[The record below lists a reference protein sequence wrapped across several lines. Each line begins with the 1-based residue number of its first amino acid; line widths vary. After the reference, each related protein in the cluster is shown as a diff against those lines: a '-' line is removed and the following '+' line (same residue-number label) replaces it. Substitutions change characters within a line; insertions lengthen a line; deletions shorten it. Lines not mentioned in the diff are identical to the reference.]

1 MKNLYLALL
10 IGILSGCSITKDGI
24 IIKAPR
30 VPSISFCQN
39 VATDDDVANMAT
51 KIKSQAFPDEK
62 LSRARMVT
70 KDYCFASEQVV
81 VILDAFVF
89 DDNKLTIA
97 KELYHQTTDK
107 SNYDIVVDSFVHK
120 SDREELMDYI
130 SQNT

>member
-24 IIKAPR
+24 IINTPT
-30 VPSISFCQN
+30 VPTVSFCQN
-39 VATDDDVANMAT
+39 VASDDHVATMAN
-51 KIKSQAFPDEK
+51 KIESQTFPDEK
-62 LSRARMVT
+62 LSRARMIT
-70 KDYCFASEQVV
+70 KDYCFVSEQVLV
-81 VILDAFVF
+81 VLDAFVF

-107 SNYDIVVDSFVHK
+107 SNYEIIIDSFVHK
-120 SDREELMDYI
+120 SHRDELMDYI